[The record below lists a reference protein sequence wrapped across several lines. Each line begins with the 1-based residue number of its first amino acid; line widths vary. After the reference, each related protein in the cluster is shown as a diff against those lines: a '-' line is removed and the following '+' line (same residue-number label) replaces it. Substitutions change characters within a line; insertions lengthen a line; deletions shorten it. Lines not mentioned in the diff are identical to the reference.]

1 MLVPIFGRSVSE
13 LIELIVAFSTGK
25 EVTFGGQISIVGETL
40 KDGGKG
46 KGVTVT
52 SGIPNNF
59 FQRNGNAL
67 PSS

>member
-1 MLVPIFGRSVSE
+1 MLPPIFGRLASGP
-13 LIELIVAFSTGK
+13 IEFIVAFPIGK
-25 EVTFGGQISIVGETL
+25 EVTFGGSASIVGETL
-40 KDGGKG
+40 KDGGMG

>member
-1 MLVPIFGRSVSE
+1 MLVPIFGTLVSG
-13 LIELIVAFSTGK
+13 LIEPTVAFSIGK
-25 EVTFGGQISIVGETL
+25 EVTFGGQISIVGAIL

-67 PSS
+67 PPS